1 LSWRQGLDP
10 GRNKEVALIE
20 AVRSVDCE
28 RRRLSWL
35 MDRSVYRLPIT
46 ENARGHSGEA
56 SSITAAA
63 IAAVVD
69 RFYAKCRADELLGP
83 VFAAHVEDWDSHLAR
98 IRAFWGAALLGSD
111 GYAGRPLEA
120 HLAIEGLSREH
131 FSVWLRLF
139 RETLEEHTPPLTR
152 EDAGLFI
159 ARAGRMANR
168 MMGVMGE
175 RE

>member
-1 LSWRQGLDP
+1 VSDQ
-10 GRNKEVALIE
+10 N
-20 AVRSVDCE
+20 E
-28 RRRLSWL
+28 R
-35 MDRSVYRLPIT
+35 VRLPLT
-46 ENARGHSGEA
+46 GPNRGAESVAGG
-56 SSITAAA
+56 SITPQV
-63 IAAVVD
+63 IASVVD
-69 RFYAKCRADELLGP
+69 AFYARCRKDPVLGP
-83 VFAAHVEDWDSHLAR
+83 VFAAHVGNWNEHLAR
-98 IRAFWGAALLGSD
+98 IRAFWGAALLGAG

-120 HLAIEGLSREH
+120 HLGIAGLSRQH

-168 MMGVMGE
+168 MMGVMVEE